1 MGKVFFLS
9 QCIDYKH
16 VQSVQFF
23 QLGIIDVIHIGD
35 IGDAFAFGLVDAV
48 SQYGQILVHTTYG
61 RDCQLSDTERQ
72 TVADIVQSGFG
83 QSGELMRF
91 EDIMVIVLY
100 CVQCLRIGVDLHVAV
115 LDPVEGSDVV
125 NAAYVVAMSMSD
137 EDSIEMVDMVSEHLL
152 PEVRSNIDEYV
163 IAIVVGDQCRRA
175 ESFVVR
181 VMRLAYVT
189 STGYDGYSLRS
200 TRT

>member
-1 MGKVFFLS
+1 MGKVLFLS

-23 QLGIIDVIHIGD
+23 QFGIVDVIHIGD
-35 IGDAFAFGLVDAV
+35 VGDAFAVGLVDAV
-48 SQYGQILVHTTYG
+48 TEYGQILVHTTYG

-72 TVADIVQSGFG
+72 EVADVVQSGFG

-91 EDIMVIVLY
+91 EDVVVIVLY
-100 CVQCLRIGVDLHVAV
+100 GVQSLRIGVDLHVAV

-125 NAAYVVAMSMSD
+125 DAAYVVAMGMSD

-152 PEVRSNIDEYV
+152 PEVGSNIDEYV
-163 IAIVVGDQCRRA
+163 IAIVAGDQCGGA